1 MARTLSSL
9 VPALL
14 LTVGCGGGGGGGNT
28 GTLSL
33 RLTDGPFP
41 DTSCL
46 TAAYV
51 VVNGV
56 EVQGEAGW
64 VDIPLV
70 GGAPQ
75 QFDLLDLRSGLD
87 AQLGVAELPTGSYH
101 QIRLHLDSATL
112 VFTDATERSFTV
124 PSGMQSGIKINVNP
138 QFLIAAGQTTPIL
151 LDFSLG
157 ESFHVTGTGGDP
169 TCEDLKSEETIF
181 NPVIHAVNLD
191 TTGVLAGIVHYSDGT
206 TAAPD
211 VMVTVLAGGA
221 AQTDPP
227 VTTTVSANGLTV
239 NAPLGSYALHLDPGT
254 YDLYGPGDTDG
265 DGNMI
270 ELLAGGVVVTS
281 QQLTTRDLTTSIAV
295 P

>member
-1 MARTLSSL
+1 MRQLRILFSLTL
-9 VPALL
+9 ALL
-14 LTVGCGGGGGGGNT
+14 LTVGCGGGGGGGST

-33 RLTDGPFP
+33 RLADGPFP

-46 TAAYV
+46 TAANV

-56 EVQGEAGW
+56 EVQSEGGW
-64 VDIPLV
+64 VDIPLA

-75 QFDLLDLRSGLD
+75 TFNLLDLRSGLD
-87 AQLGVAELPTGSYH
+87 AQLAVGELATGTYH

-112 VFTDATERSFTV
+112 VFTDASEKSFTV

-151 LDFSLG
+151 LDFSLA

-191 TTGVLAGIVHYSDGT
+191 TSGVLAGIVYYADGT

-211 VMVTVLAGGA
+211 VVVTVRLANA
-221 AQTDPP
+221 DPSELP
-227 VTTTVSANGLTV
+227 VTTTVSANGSTV
-239 NAPLGSYALHLDPGT
+239 NAPLGSYAVHLDPGF
-254 YDLYGPGDTDG
+254 YDLYAPGDTD
-265 DGNMI
+265 
-270 ELLAGGVVVTS
+270 LLVEDVQVTS
-281 QQLTTRDLTTSIAV
+281 QQITTQDLTTSTAA